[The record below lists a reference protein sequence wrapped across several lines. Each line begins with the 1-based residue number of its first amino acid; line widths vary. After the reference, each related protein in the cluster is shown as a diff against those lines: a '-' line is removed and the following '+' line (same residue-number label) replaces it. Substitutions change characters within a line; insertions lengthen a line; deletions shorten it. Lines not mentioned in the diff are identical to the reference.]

1 VTRKTQLGWLTA
13 GAALGFASVMFG
25 PKLLDRLHSRASAE
39 TKPEKA
45 ATAFDQVAQ
54 VWTKPKGGSEEQ
66 EPPVAD
72 STPSKKVDKEPAKA
86 LDLPKNSAPANELP
100 PPDVAV
106 DEKVERPTKEPA
118 PPKEVQ
124 AITELRT
131 PSLPDDPLPPQDK
144 VAAEPTEKPSIRLR
158 ATETQPV
165 EPPPVPPKTEE
176 VKSSAADL
184 PKDSP
189 IPPQADLGSPPPVP
203 EKRPAPK
210 PQPAVEVSV
219 PQPSTPAI
227 PDSRPPDLNDVPASV
242 SPPRKEISDLKNV
255 AAPSTIAVKTI
266 PTAKKAAA
274 PAKAKALP
282 LTGQHPCML
291 DDTRALVL
299 PKSVRDQMG
308 ETDVLFLTPGA
319 DQALWLTTAA
329 TLEKLTDKLEK
340 KTESAEDGKLHSRRY
355 FALTERVTVDKTGR
369 LVLPAALAT
378 AAELKQEVVLIG
390 VGDHIEVWDAAR
402 WQKYCQAE
410 GE

>member
-39 TKPEKA
+39 TKPEKT

-54 VWTKPKGGSEEQ
+54 VWAKPKGGSEEQ
-66 EPPVAD
+66 EPPAAD
-72 STPSKKVDKEPAKA
+72 STPSKKADKEPAKA
-86 LDLPKNSAPANELP
+86 PDLPKDSAPPIELP
-100 PPDVAV
+100 PPTTPV
-106 DEKVERPTKEPA
+106 DDKVEPPTKERA
-118 PPKEVQ
+118 SAKEVP
-124 AITELRT
+124 AIAELRT
-131 PSLPDDPLPPQDK
+131 SSLPDDPLPPQSK
-144 VAAEPTEKPSIRLR
+144 VEPEPMEKPSPRLR
-158 ATETQPV
+158 AATTQPV
-165 EPPPVPPKTEE
+165 DPPPAPTKIEEAGSPKAE
-176 VKSSAADL
+176 VEPL
-184 PKDSP
+184 
-189 IPPQADLGSPPPVP
+189 PPQSVDALPPPVP
-203 EKRPAPK
+203 EKRITPM
-210 PQPAVEVSV
+210 PQPAVEVPTAQVAIPAV
-219 PQPSTPAI
+219 PESRPVDSGDTGNSRIPPVSLTPSTTTQPATAMI
-227 PDSRPPDLNDVPASV
+227 RTTPSV
-242 SPPRKEISDLKNV
+242 KR
-255 AAPSTIAVKTI
+255 
-266 PTAKKAAA
+266 AAA
-274 PAKAKALP
+274 SKTKALP
-282 LTGQHPCML
+282 LTGQHPCTL

-340 KTESAEDGKLHSRRY
+340 KTESAEDGKLNSRRY

-378 AAELKQEVVLIG
+378 AAELKQEVILIG
-390 VGDHIEVWDAAR
+390 VGDHVELWDAAR